1 MEISCRTS
9 SYFSSM
15 DKRSS
20 YVLEPKMITDCMKPS
35 LVNHPRQLFELAR
48 ERERSVEQCG
58 IGVLTRFLQSSN
70 LTLNRG
76 KFPFGVQLLNFPGAA
91 HGGPRGVRLGG
102 NARHELQLY
111 CV

>member
-48 ERERSVEQCG
+48 QRERSLKQCG
-58 IGVLTRFLQSSN
+58 IRVLTRLLHSSN
-70 LTLNRG
+70 LTLDRG
-76 KFPFGVQLLNFPGAA
+76 KFPLGVQLLKFPGAA
-91 HGGPRGVRLGG
+91 HGGPGRVRLGG
-102 NARHELQLY
+102 NTR
-111 CV
+111 

>member
-35 LVNHPRQLFELAR
+35 LVNHPRQLFELTR
-48 ERERSVEQCG
+48 QCERFVQQCG
-58 IGVLTRFLQSSN
+58 IGVLARFLQSSN

-76 KFPFGVQLLNFPGAA
+76 KFPLGVQLLDFPGAA
-91 HGGPRGVRLGG
+91 HGGPGGVWLGG
-102 NARHELQLY
+102 NARHELNLY
-111 CV
+111 RV